1 MSDPVADAAGFVPLM
16 AEEELAVGQIRAFA
30 VKGWPVILAR
40 SAAGLRAML
49 NRCSHAATAL
59 EGGRVR
65 RDFIICPLHG
75 AQFDLSTGACLSP
88 TPYPKI
94 RTFPLNV
101 QDGMI
106 AVQVPEEQPTVE
118 ELPVPTIG

>member
-1 MSDPVADAAGFVPLM
+1 MSETADFVPLL
-16 AEEELAVGQIRAFA
+16 AEAKLAVGQIRAFT
-30 VKGWPVILAR
+30 VKGWPVIVAR

-75 AQFDLSTGACLSP
+75 AQFDLATGACLSP
-88 TPYPKI
+88 TRYPTI
-94 RTFPLNV
+94 RTFPLVV